1 MKSSQQS
8 ARKMH
13 ALVGHDI
20 RYERSFLLDL
30 RSLPPAGFDL
40 VHQFVFQEFYNLIL
54 LQDLPEFRQLGKSGM
69 FYRFTIGDYLVCL
82 EIAGRLVKFLR
93 VLPKPQI

>member
-1 MKSSQQS
+1 
-8 ARKMH
+8 MH

-30 RSLPPAGFDL
+30 KNLPPAGFDL
-40 VHQFVFQEFYNLIL
+40 VRQFAFQDFYDLIL
-54 LQDLPEFRQLGKSGM
+54 LHDLSEFRQLDTSGM
-69 FYRFTIGDYLVCL
+69 FYRFTIDHYLISL

-93 VLPKPQI
+93 VLPKPQL